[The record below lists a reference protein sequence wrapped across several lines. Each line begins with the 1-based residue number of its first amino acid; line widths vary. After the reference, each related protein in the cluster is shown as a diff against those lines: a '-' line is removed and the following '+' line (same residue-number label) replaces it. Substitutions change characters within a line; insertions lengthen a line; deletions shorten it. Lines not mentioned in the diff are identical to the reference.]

1 MLCKAAA
8 IVSHL
13 ASGIAYFEENA
24 QSTAELTTI
33 RTDLQLQAAVYL
45 FPWSQSFLHD
55 LCLLKQCAVQ
65 LAGTFNEWSYRS
77 RIPSLV

>member
-13 ASGIAYFEENA
+13 ASGIAHFEENA
-24 QSTAELTTI
+24 HSAAELTTI
-33 RTDLQLQAAVYL
+33 RTNLQLQAAVCL
-45 FPWSQSFLHD
+45 FPWSQSYLHD

-65 LAGTFNEWSYRS
+65 LAGTLNEYRHRSWMPS
-77 RIPSLV
+77 RV